1 MGRRLPRRGAQ
12 EPTLALFRAPPTG
25 GTDAA
30 APKAAPKSAANI
42 CDKDT
47 LTRCRACCAAGCGQ
61 SAPHNTSLARAYSS
75 AATAP
80 QHLIASAGMLVR
92 RGARPGREH
101 HHRTHTTCA
110 PHAQFGC
117 AAATPR
123 VAERR
128 RRCGCCKHSG
138 VIVAPAPASAYS
150 QGTIPPVRFF
160 GVRRR
165 GRGASGARL
174 QRGDQRGRNRASAL
188 ASSGGAPVA
197 PWHRG
202 EASLWSPVVDERSN
216 GRARELIT

>member
-1 MGRRLPRRGAQ
+1 MFRGPPAGSTAAGSQSAAPIGSQQQGYTHLLQGLLAARAPRRLSR
-12 EPTLALFRAPPTG
+12 
-25 GTDAA
+25 
-30 APKAAPKSAANI
+30 KK
-42 CDKDT
+42 
-47 LTRCRACCAAGCGQ
+47 
-61 SAPHNTSLARAYSS
+61 TSSARAYSS

-80 QHLIASAGMLVR
+80 QHQIASAAMPVR

-128 RRCGCCKHSG
+128 RRCGCCKQPLG
-138 VIVAPAPASAYS
+138 VVASASASAYS

-188 ASSGGAPVA
+188 ASSGGAPAA
-197 PWHRG
+197 PWRRR
-202 EASLWSPVVDERSN
+202 EASFWDPLPEEKSN
-216 GRARELIT
+216 WRVHRKQLAACKILETA

>member
-1 MGRRLPRRGAQ
+1 M
-12 EPTLALFRAPPTG
+12 
-25 GTDAA
+25 
-30 APKAAPKSAANI
+30 

-61 SAPHNTSLARAYSS
+61 SAPRNTSLARAR
-75 AATAP
+75 TPPRPAP
-80 QHLIASAGMLVR
+80 IHQIASAAMPVR

-128 RRCGCCKHSG
+128 RRCGCCKQPLG
-138 VIVAPAPASAYS
+138 VVASASASAYS

-174 QRGDQRGRNRASAL
+174 QRGDQGGRDRASAL

-197 PWHRG
+197 PWNRR
-202 EASLWSPVVDERSN
+202 EASLWSPVAEEKSN
-216 GRARELIT
+216 WRFIP